1 MNVSTIVRK
10 IVTAAYDDA
19 RQNRHEF
26 VTPEHILKV
35 ALNEKQVRALLS
47 VGGGDLA
54 VILHTIDEYLQKSV
68 PVMASGS
75 GKTKAANEPIETC
88 AFKSVLERAV
98 QSCLGADRKELDYG
112 DIIVSLF
119 EEKKNYCSYSM
130 KLGGVDR
137 MMLLQAV
144 SAARYP
150 EQESEDSAHS
160 KGFNSEETPF
170 GQEDEEAGEEL
181 SEAADDDANGFKP
194 GMAGLSDVQNKN
206 GRLDAD
212 LQDQN
217 GMRGQVSALNRYT
230 VNLTERA
237 RAHDLEPLVGRS
249 EEIERTVQI
258 LCRKTKNNP
267 LHVGDAGV
275 GKTAIT
281 EGLAER
287 IVAGDVPELL
297 KDAEIYRLDMG
308 SLLAGTKFRGD
319 FEERLRKITDELKA
333 KKHAILFID
342 EIHTI
347 VGAGSPSGN
356 GPDASNLLKPLLT
369 DGKVRCIGS
378 TTFEEYTKIFEKDR
392 ALARRFQKI
401 DILEPSAAETV
412 KILAGLKPGYESYH
426 HVKYS
431 PSSLEEAVKMSVQY
445 LPDRRLPDKAIDVI
459 DEAGAYMRMHGTG
472 AETGRAHEVT
482 TQLIRRVVAK
492 MARVPVEKVTTGD
505 KEKLRE
511 LKPALS
517 REVFGQQKAVDAV
530 VNAVLRSRAGFRNPD
545 KPEANFLFVG
555 PTGVGKTELA
565 RVLAKTLGEPIL
577 RYDMSEYQEKE
588 TVSRLIGSPP
598 GYVGYDEGGQLTD
611 AVRKN
616 PHAIILLDEIEKAHA
631 DIYNVLLQVMDY
643 GMLTDNQ
650 GRKADFRNCIIIMT
664 SNAGAREMEKGT
676 IGFGGGEGSEANDE
690 ANLSEAVNKAFPPE
704 FRNRLDAVVPF
715 AHLGTDIIKSIAAKE
730 CAALAARLAAK
741 KVILTVTD
749 DVVAYLASKGYA
761 REFGARNIARTVDS
775 EIATPLVDEVLFG
788 KLSAGGKVTAGVEKE
803 KDGLSKII
811 FTFEKSSGRK

>member
-1 MNVSTIVRK
+1 MNVSNTVNTI
-10 IVTAAYDDA
+10 ITSAYDDA
-19 RQNRHEF
+19 RKSHHEF
-26 VTPEHILKV
+26 VTPEHILRA
-35 ALNEKQVRALLS
+35 ALNDRKVRTLLS

-54 VILHTIDEYLQKSV
+54 VILQSVDEYLQKSV

-75 GKTKAANEPIETC
+75 GKTKSAEPIETFG
-88 AFKSVLERAV
+88 FKNVIERAV

-150 EQESEDSAHS
+150 EQESEDRSPS
-160 KGFNSEETPF
+160 DGFNPEETPF
-170 GQEDEEAGEEL
+170 GPEEEAGEEF
-181 SEAADDDANGFKP
+181 SEGAADGTDGFKP
-194 GMAGLSDVQNKN
+194 GMAGMSDAQEQND
-206 GRLDAD
+206 GL
-212 LQDQN
+212 
-217 GMRGQVSALNRYT
+217 GQGSALARFT
-230 VNLTERA
+230 VNLTQRA
-237 RAHDLEPLVGRS
+237 RGKELEPLVGRS
-249 EEIERTVQI
+249 EEIERTIQI

-431 PSSLEEAVKMSVQY
+431 PSSLEEAVRLSVQY

-459 DEAGAYMRMHGTG
+459 DEAGAYMRIHAPG
-472 AETGRAHEVT
+472 AKPVADDAVVKDGAGAALPAKTEPVPEVT
-482 TQLIRRVVAK
+482 THLIRRVVAK
-492 MARVPVEKVTTGD
+492 MARVPVENVTTGD

-565 RVLAKTLGEPIL
+565 RVLAKTLGEPLL

-616 PHAIILLDEIEKAHA
+616 PHSVILLDEIEKAHE
-631 DIYNVLLQVMDY
+631 DIFNVLLQVMDY

-664 SNAGAREMEKGT
+664 SNAGAPDIEKGA
-676 IGFGGGEGSEANDE
+676 IGFGGGESSGANDE
-690 ANLSEAVNKAFPPE
+690 ASLNEAVNKAFPPE
-704 FRNRLDAVVPF
+704 FRNRLDAVIPF

-730 CAALAARLAAK
+730 CSILAARLAAK
-741 KVILTVTD
+741 KVTLVVTD
-749 DVVAYLASKGYA
+749 DAVAYLASKGYA

-788 KLSAGGKVTAGVEKE
+788 KLSAGGKVTAGV
-803 KDGLSKII
+803 KDGAIH
-811 FTFEKSSGRK
+811 FTYAER

>member
-1 MNVSTIVRK
+1 MTVSTIVRN
-10 IVTAAYDDA
+10 ILTSAYEEA
-19 RQNRHEF
+19 RRSHHEF
-26 VTPEHILKV
+26 VTPEHLLKG
-35 ALNEKQVRALLS
+35 ALGEKQVCALLS
-47 VGGGDLA
+47 VCGADVKA
-54 VILHTIDEYLQKSV
+54 ILGNVEEYLQKSI
-68 PVMASGS
+68 PV
-75 GKTKAANEPIETC
+75 AAVQDEKEKKGHSADPIETVG
-88 AFKSVLERAV
+88 FKNVIDRAV
-98 QSCLGADRKELDYG
+98 RSCAGADRQEIDYG
-112 DIIVSLF
+112 DIIVSLLD
-119 EEKKNYCSYSM
+119 EKKNYCSYYM
-130 KLGGVDR
+130 KLGGIDR
-137 MMLLQAV
+137 MQLLEAV

-150 EQESEDSAHS
+150 EHGDDGADGTGDS
-160 KGFNSEETPF
+160 
-170 GQEDEEAGEEL
+170 
-181 SEAADDDANGFKP
+181 DDDERRTGFEP
-194 GMAGLSDVQNKN
+194 GMAGMTDAP
-206 GRLDAD
+206 DAD
-212 LQDQN
+212 GGRGGTAQN
-217 GMRGQVSALNRYT
+217 GGRGQGGALARFT
-230 VNLTERA
+230 VNLTQRA
-237 RAHDLEPLVGRS
+237 RDKELEPLVGRN
-249 EEIERTVQI
+249 EEIERTIQI

-431 PSSLEEAVKMSVQY
+431 PSSLEEAVRLSVQY

-459 DEAGAYMRMHGTG
+459 DEAGAYMRIHGTG
-472 AETGRAHEVT
+472 AKQVADDAGVKDSAGAALPAKAERVPEVT

-492 MARVPVEKVTTGD
+492 MARVPVENVTTGD

-565 RVLAKTLGEPIL
+565 RVLAKTLGEQLL

-616 PHAIILLDEIEKAHA
+616 PHSVILLDEIEKAHE
-631 DIYNVLLQVMDY
+631 DIFNVLLQVMDY

-664 SNAGAREMEKGT
+664 SNAGARDMEKGA
-676 IGFGGGEGSEANDE
+676 IGFGGGESSGANDE
-690 ANLSEAVNKAFPPE
+690 ASLNEAVNKAFPPE
-704 FRNRLDAVVPF
+704 FRNRLDAVIPF

-730 CAALAARLAAK
+730 CSILAARLAAK
-741 KVILTVTD
+741 KVTLVVTD
-749 DVVAYLASKGYA
+749 DAVALLASKGYA

-788 KLSAGGKVTAGVEKE
+788 KLSAGGKVTAGV
-803 KDGLSKII
+803 KDGAIH
-811 FTFEKSSGRK
+811 FTYAER